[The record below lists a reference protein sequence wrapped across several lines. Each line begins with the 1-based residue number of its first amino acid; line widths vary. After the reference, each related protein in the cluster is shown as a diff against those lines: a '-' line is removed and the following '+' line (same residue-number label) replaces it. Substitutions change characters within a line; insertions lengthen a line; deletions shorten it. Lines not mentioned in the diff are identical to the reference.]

1 MTKIA
6 IVDDSQEL
14 LDKVKCLVKSYMG
27 TAGRLFRV
35 WCCTNPAALV
45 SSILDGDRFDI
56 YILDVEMPGSNGLEV
71 AERIRELQPVA
82 KIIFL
87 TSYLDYATKGYAVH
101 ALRYILKQNM
111 DKDLPEALETALKSL
126 DDANCACLMVS
137 HYNNITRI
145 LHKDIMYVRK
155 EHRSLQIFTTEQGVV
170 SDSRGIKE
178 VFGLLH
184 NPAFAFI
191 ERSCFINLNFARAM
205 EGCWMVMKQGERL
218 PISRPMLPKVKDT
231 IMRLWG
237 G

>member
-56 YILDVEMPGSNGLEV
+56 YILDVDMPESNGIEV
-71 AERIRELQPVA
+71 ARAIRKYQPVA
-82 KIIFL
+82 AVIFL
-87 TSYLDYATKGYAVH
+87 TSYLEYATNGYTVH
-101 ALRYILKQNM
+101 ALRYILKHNM
-111 DKDLPEALETALKSL
+111 ATELPEAIKEALRSL
-126 DDANCACLMVS
+126 DDANSACLMVS

-178 VFGLLH
+178 VFDLLH